1 MLTQLTTI
9 KSRLSLAEFDIK
21 DDVLLTNFIA
31 LVSARFENDCNRLFG
46 YKLNEAD
53 EFQADETE
61 LRVRRYPIDEAQPI
75 TFQKLS
81 TLNSQL
87 STPSSGWQIVTDAEY
102 ILLRG
107 CVISLIS
114 EIGRWKEQLRVTYT
128 GGLFLPDM
136 NPS

>member
-1 MLTQLTTI
+1 MLTTLPTV
-9 KSRLSLAEFDIK
+9 KARLGLAEFDFK
-21 DDVLLTNFIA
+21 DDTLLTNYIA
-31 LVSARFENDCNRLFG
+31 LVSASFENDCNRLFG
-46 YKLNEAD
+46 YKINETD

-61 LRVRRYPIDEAQPI
+61 LCVRLYPIDEAQPI

-81 TLNSQL
+81 ALNSQL
-87 STPSSGWQIVTDAEY
+87 STPSSGWQTVTDAEY